1 MKNKNKTKKKNKL
14 VRIALITIGVL
25 ILLILAALC
34 ALLISLAIKYHDS
47 SYEYQPPVDRSD
59 TYVLPEYPELDE
71 STGDE
76 YIDDIT
82 LEPPQTSTPEAAT
95 SAPETSEEETTA
107 DITTEPL
114 PPDTTEEETT
124 SEETTADETTS
135 EETTEEETTTEETL
149 PPVINTPETT
159 KSTYVPPS
167 NPNASFEN
175 SPNAVSVYGKVPIY
189 KAEQKDPDILNIL
202 VMGTDSLDVTRDR
215 GRSDTMIIVSYN
227 KKTGK
232 IKLASLL
239 RDSLVPIAGYDWNR
253 INTAYYFGG
262 VGLAINTV
270 NDIFGLDI
278 QQFVVIDLNGTKNLI
293 NKLGGVDITLTKAEA
308 ELYNAYWGT
317 KYTAGVNHMS
327 GEHLLGHMR
336 NRAIGSDFERTR
348 RQRDVIVALFEK
360 IVKEKSIPEIYE
372 LVDYSFGIVKTNIS
386 FAELTSLAASV
397 IGNLSNVKIESQ
409 NVPYS
414 DSFKYAWYKGK
425 AIISFDIAKAAV
437 RINKFIYE

>member
-76 YIDDIT
+76 YIEDIT

-95 SAPETSEEETTA
+95 SVPETSEEETTA

-135 EETTEEETTTEETL
+135 EETTTEETL

-232 IKLASLL
+232 IKLTSLL